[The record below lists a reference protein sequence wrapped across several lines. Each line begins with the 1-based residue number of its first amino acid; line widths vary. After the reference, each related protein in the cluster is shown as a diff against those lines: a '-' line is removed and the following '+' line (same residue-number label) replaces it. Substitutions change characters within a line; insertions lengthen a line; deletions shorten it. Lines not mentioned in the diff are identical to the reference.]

1 MFTRYSVPKNYSGSL
16 FSANQYET
24 ETKTH
29 SPSGVKTSISPSF
42 NRENLNTPPGKIENP
57 PFFSVVDDDTPESS
71 EDLSSDINANDIIE
85 VDGTTEVSKT
95 AKEGISPLEEFK
107 QGAIK
112 LFENMKSDDIM
123 LIALILLLSGENN
136 PSIPL
141 FLAILLLF

>member
-29 SPSGVKTSISPSF
+29 SPSGAKTSISPSF